1 MNKTREE
8 WLKELEEESRLFK
21 SVTKG
26 RVKFAEVDSYRVVH
40 NLQYFFWLEEAR
52 IEYFRNLGVGLNP
65 DSLINELL
73 FMSVHAELDYFNAA
87 VFNDEFEVLTRISE
101 IRNSSFSFRNIIRL
115 KNGLILASASA
126 TLAHVDPVKKTPK
139 RISDELRLKVQN
151 FEGGNVV
158 ISVEC

>member
-26 RVKFAEVDSYRVVH
+26 RVKFCEVDSYRVVH
-40 NLQYFFWLEEAR
+40 NLQYFYWLEEAR
-52 IEYFRNLGVGLNP
+52 IEYFRNLGIGLNP

-87 VFNDEFEVLTRISE
+87 VFNDEYEVMTRISE

-126 TLAHVDPVKKTPK
+126 ILAHVDPVKKIPK
-139 RISDELRLKVQN
+139 RISDELRLKVQD

-158 ISVEC
+158 LSFEF